1 VMFFAANTMFRT
13 ADGGRSWKEISLD
26 LTRKTYEIPSSVGKY
41 RDQQTAQPAQRGV
54 IEEAPFGAFVPWRP
68 LTTFEVPSLNPGQS
82 TRVHLRVPRTAPAG
96 REPPDPPP
104 TARVRRLL
112 DAISGLVRRWNTGDP
127 TEDADVPCFAGNLN
141 VHIGSESVERHLS
154 GPLRVHAGRLN
165 YAMFFVGEGTDG
177 YRFDL
182 RGEAAYWDAFLC
194 EGITFHSTG
203 GELELGQWYP
213 GTMGHVFLAL
223 HPPAEHLV
231 DRLAVADVRHVH
243 VAGRDVGELRAALA
257 QQQLDVV
264 HHLLGLA
271 GRVADRDRRTGVEIL
286 RHLAAQVDGAPGD
299 HRLTEVV
306 AEVLLRVGVGGVEGS
321 QADVPAGRDPV
332 AHRVPP
338 GAAAT

>member
-1 VMFFAANTMFRT
+1 MPVSAEAPTVEPPPVLVRPEQV
-13 ADGGRSWKEISLD
+13 AH
-26 LTRKTYEIPSSVGKY
+26 PSRRAVGKRFAGAFRLKRIDVHFQY
-41 RDQQTAQPAQRGV
+41 DRNGVIDIAFTLVNHGSQPSPAQQGV

-82 TRVHLRVPRTAPAG
+82 TRVHLQVPRTAPAG

-112 DAISGLVRRWNTGDP
+112 DAISGLARTWNTGDP

-165 YAMFFVGEGTDG
+165 YAMFFVGEGTDS

-194 EGITFHSTG
+194 EAITFHFTD

-223 HPPAEHLV
+223 HPPAECRQGAVEVLV
-231 DRLAVADVRHVH
+231 
-243 VAGRDVGELRAALA
+243 E
-257 QQQLDVV
+257 QQST
-264 HHLLGLA
+264 
-271 GRVADRDRRTGVEIL
+271 GRVAVVEFDL
-286 RHLAAQVDGAPGD
+286 
-299 HRLTEVV
+299 
-306 AEVLLRVGVGGVEGS
+306 
-321 QADVPAGRDPV
+321 DPQSL
-332 AHRVPP
+332 
-338 GAAAT
+338 GAACYTV